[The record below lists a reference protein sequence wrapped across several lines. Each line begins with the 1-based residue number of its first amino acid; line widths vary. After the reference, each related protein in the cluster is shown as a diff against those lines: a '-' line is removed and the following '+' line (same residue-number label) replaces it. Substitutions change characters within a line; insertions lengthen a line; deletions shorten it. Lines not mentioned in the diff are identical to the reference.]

1 MGSIEEN
8 AIQSFREGLNCAQA
22 VFAAWAEKLEY
33 DRETAIR
40 TATGFGGGIGRLQV
54 TCGVVTGA
62 SMVIGMHNSR
72 IYPDNAVR
80 KEKSYEMIQEFH
92 RQFVAEHH
100 SSDCMDLINCDL
112 RTSGGRELARER
124 RLHETI
130 CEGCMATSMR
140 ILGEMI
146 S

>member
-1 MGSIEEN
+1 MQTLEEN

-22 VFAAWAEKLEY
+22 VFAAWAEKLDY

-40 TATGFGGGIGRLQV
+40 MSTGFGGGIGRLQV

-62 SMVIGMHNSR
+62 VMVIGMHNSR
-72 IYPDNAVR
+72 LHGDNAIR
-80 KEKSYEMIQEFH
+80 KEETYRMVQEFH

-124 RLHETI
+124 NVHGTI

-146 S
+146 P